1 MNWPPYMM
9 KLRIKNPR
17 HGFALW
23 LPLFLI
29 WPIALA
35 FFLAAF
41 LILLPFALLA
51 TLFTWQTG
59 WWRPL
64 LLGIP
69 AIIRVLCSLR
79 GLTVDVDGNDGQ
91 VQIIFR

>member
-9 KLRIKNPR
+9 RLRIKNPH

-69 AIIRVLCSLR
+69 AIIRVLCSLG
-79 GLTVDVDGNDGQ
+79 GLTVDIDGNDGQ